1 VWRLVSLQRFEAG
14 RSPIVGCSKQQ
25 SSYFI
30 LCIQAVSDVF
40 RPVPSS
46 NVQVFAIFIK
56 QAEQTLKWSSGATW
70 DVLVYMGHFIN
81 NAEGG
86 KTAEWMMQSKWKLC
100 QLLLK
105 TWGSSTCVHYF
116 PSACPLELTSVRH
129 GVCRRLGYCGSW
141 RPKIVYQDWNFT
153 WQNPTEDHSALR
165 EVCGEQTVELI
176 QFSVGLLVFVMDV
189 SQ

>member
-1 VWRLVSLQRFEAG
+1 MTSCLSVYVYINETDNGFSWNLILETFMKIWRENPDFFKV
-14 RSPIVGCSKQQ
+14 
-25 SSYFI
+25 
-30 LCIQAVSDVF
+30 
-40 RPVPSS
+40 VPSVLIKS
-46 NVQVFAIFIK
+46 LVWVVFEVNISSSA
-56 QAEQTLKWSSGATW
+56 WSSGATW
-70 DVLVYMGHFIN
+70 DILVYMGHFIN

-116 PSACPLELTSVRH
+116 PSACPFELTSVRH

-141 RPKIVYQDWNFT
+141 RPKIVHQDWNFT
-153 WQNPTEDHSALR
+153 WQNPTEDHSALL

-176 QFSVGLLVFVMDV
+176 QFSVGLLVFVMEV